1 MYIELRMGVGEMQE
15 NALNYDSVHYWVPSK
30 EQFENIEKSLL

>member
-1 MYIELRMGVGEMQE
+1 MYIELRMGVGVIQE